1 MTSPGERRDTTVRH
15 RPQQDRSEAKWTAL
29 VEATTHLLA
38 TTQPSELTTRSIA
51 TAAGVSPATVY
62 RYFRDVDD
70 LLDVVLVEHS
80 RAATAAMSTAL
91 ERSRHRTVA
100 GVFHLVVDTH
110 IDLYA
115 THPALAVTWS
125 STELAERRRQIEAAS
140 DRSLAHQVGHHLVSK
155 GMISE
160 LTPAIARRLEA
171 HWVTAGALL
180 GLLLEADG
188 ATRFELETELR
199 DLIDYFAARYR

>member
-1 MTSPGERRDTTVRH
+1 MTSPDERTATTIRH
-15 RPQQDRSEAKWTAL
+15 RPQQDRSEAKCTAL
-29 VEATTHLLA
+29 VEATARLLA

-51 TAAGVSPATVY
+51 AAAGVSPATVY

-80 RAATAAMSTAL
+80 RAATSAVSAAL

-110 IDLYA
+110 IELYA
-115 THPALAVTWS
+115 TRPDLAVTWS

-140 DRSLAHQVGHHLVSK
+140 DRSLAHQVGRHLVST
-155 GMISE
+155 GMIRE
-160 LTPAIARRLEA
+160 MTPAVARRLEA

-180 GLLLEADG
+180 GLVLGADG
-188 ATRFELETELR
+188 AARSELETELR
-199 DLIDYFAARYR
+199 DLIDHFATRYH